1 MRRIIGSHLI
11 PTLLLVALLASVALN
26 LIFFAQSRQYYLQL
40 NETRLDPLGLSS
52 YSPDTL
58 QYTAN
63 SDKTMVIFFGDSRAA
78 DWPPPDLA
86 RFEFVNRGIGA
97 QTSAQAFQRFDY
109 QLRPLHPQVVLVQV
123 GINDLKTI
131 PLFPERKEA
140 IIASCQNNIQHIV
153 TQSVDDGAIVIL
165 TTIFPIGEVPLER
178 QPFWAPD
185 VAKAI
190 SEVNIFIR
198 SLEAQNVIILD
209 AYSIL
214 ADENGTMQDEY
225 AQDTL
230 HLNTAGYAA
239 LNRYLL
245 PILRD
250 KIPGR

>member
-52 YSPDTL
+52 YAPDAL
-58 QYTAN
+58 QDAA
-63 SDKTMVIFFGDSRAA
+63 SSGKPMIVFFGDSRAA
-78 DWPPPDLA
+78 NWSPPDLA

-97 QTSAQAFQRFDY
+97 QTSAQALHRFSY
-109 QLRPLHPQVVLVQV
+109 HVGPLHPQVVLVQV

-131 PLFPERKEA
+131 PLFPERKEI
-140 IIASCQNNIQHIV
+140 IIASCQDNIRNIV

-165 TTIFPIGEVPLER
+165 TTIFPIGAVSLER
-178 QPFWAPD
+178 RPFWSLD

-190 SEVNIFIR
+190 VEVNTFIR
-198 SLEAQNVIILD
+198 SLEAHNVIILD

-214 ADENGTMQDEY
+214 ANENGTTKDEY
-225 AQDTL
+225 AQDML
-230 HLNTAGYAA
+230 HLNAAGYTT
-239 LNRYLL
+239 LNEHLM

-250 KIPGR
+250 KIPDQ

>member
-11 PTLLLVALLASVALN
+11 PALLSVALLASVALN
-26 LIFFAQSRQYYLQL
+26 LALFIQSRQYYLQL

-52 YSPDTL
+52 YAPDSL
-58 QYTAN
+58 QNVVN
-63 SDKTMVIFFGDSRAA
+63 SGKPMVVFFGDSRAA

-86 RFEFVNRGIGA
+86 RFEFINRGIGA
-97 QTSAQAFQRFDY
+97 QTSAQALQRFDY
-109 QLRPLHPQVVLVQV
+109 HVRPLHPQVVLVQV

-140 IIASCQNNIQHIV
+140 IIASCRDNIRHIV
-153 TQSVDDGAIVIL
+153 TQSVNGGAIVIL
-165 TTIFPIGEVPLER
+165 TTIFPAGDVPLER
-178 QPFWAPD
+178 RPFWSPD
-185 VAKAI
+185 VAEAI
-190 SEVNIFIR
+190 GEVNTFIR
-198 SLEAQNVIILD
+198 SLEAWNVIILD

-214 ADENGTMQDEY
+214 ADENGTIQDEY

-230 HLNTAGYAA
+230 HLNAAGYAA

-250 KIPGR
+250 KTPGR